1 MSAAARSPVPT
12 GSAIELAAPES
23 SQVGPLARRGAAWS
37 FGLALSRVRDQPA
50 DPAVLA
56 RLLTPGA
63 YGLIGMVATLTAL
76 LEVAGSGGLS
86 FATIQRPTL
95 TRVEVDTLFWTNTS
109 VGALLWLTCLVGG
122 PVLRW
127 FYGAEELPRLA
138 AALGFGFVFS
148 GLALQPS
155 ALLQR
160 QMRFRDVFVVEV
172 VGQGCGA
179 ILGVV
184 LALKGFSFWALVGQ
198 TLAAQAV
205 RCAILF
211 RVSKYRPGRPR
222 LTPETRAILTFSGGL
237 AASGFVIYISRN
249 LDNILVGRFWG
260 ATELGFYTR
269 AYFLMTL
276 PSLMGTAILAPV
288 MVSSLSALQHE
299 PDRFGRAYREAVRT
313 ISFIGLPLAAGLL
326 VTAPEA
332 VRLVY
337 GPKWLPV
344 VPMLTWLSVAG
355 ITQPLYNTSG
365 WLFVARGKVTEM
377 FLLNCFVAVLLSLGF
392 AVGVRWG
399 GTGVA
404 VAYGVLMTGVIT
416 LPALYIAHRSA
427 GLPLRPTFNAVA
439 PIFAVTLTMAVGAWA
454 AGALA
459 AHSDL
464 PWRWIL
470 TAKIAVGA
478 TIYPGARPPRRQ
490 TPSVRIDAA
499 ARLEAGERPVSDMVK
514 VRPDRHPF
522 FRAAEPRRGV
532 PRLQAGEVSAVHGME
547 AYVLTVDKNYRFNED
562 PRSSSRCRR
571 KPRSTP
577 PGISNRR

>member
-1 MSAAARSPVPT
+1 MNT
-12 GSAIELAAPES
+12 DFTAPKS
-23 SQVGPLARRGAAWS
+23 SEIGRLARRGAAWS
-37 FGLALSRVRDQPA
+37 FGLAASRYLIGLPTT
-50 DPAVLA
+50 AVLA
-56 RLLTPGA
+56 RLLTPSV

-76 LEVAGSGGLS
+76 LDVAAGGGLS
-86 FATIQRPTL
+86 FATVQRPTL

-109 VGALLWLTCLVGG
+109 VGMLLWIVCVLGG
-122 PVLRW
+122 PGLQW
-127 FYGAEELPRLA
+127 FYGAEELPRIA
-138 AALGFGFVFS
+138 AALGLGFLFS

-160 QMRFRDVFVVEV
+160 QMRFRDVFVVEI

-184 LALKGFSFWALVGQ
+184 LALKGFSYWALVGQ

-276 PSLMGTAILAPV
+276 PSLMGTGILAPV
-288 MVSSLSALQHE
+288 MVSSLSALQHQ
-299 PDRFGRAYREAVRT
+299 PDRFARAYREAVRT

-365 WLFVARGKVTEM
+365 WLFIARGKVAEM
-377 FLLNCFVAVLLSLGF
+377 FLMNCAGALLLSLGF

-399 GTGVA
+399 GAGVA
-404 VAYGVLMTGVIT
+404 VAYGLLMTGVIT
-416 LPALYIAHRSA
+416 PPALYVAHRSA
-427 GLPLRPTFNAVA
+427 SLPLRSTLCAVA
-439 PIFAVTLTMAVGAWA
+439 PILGMTLAMVAGAWMAGTIATHSELSWRWVLA
-454 AGALA
+454 AKVSVGTTIYLALA
-459 AHSDL
+459 LAVL
-464 PWRWIL
+464 KPFRFGTMPRL
-470 TAKIAVGA
+470 TW
-478 TIYPGARPPRRQ
+478 
-490 TPSVRIDAA
+490 
-499 ARLEAGERPVSDMVK
+499 RLESV
-514 VRPDRHPF
+514 
-522 FRAAEPRRGV
+522 
-532 PRLQAGEVSAVHGME
+532 Q
-547 AYVLTVDKNYRFNED
+547 
-562 PRSSSRCRR
+562 
-571 KPRSTP
+571 
-577 PGISNRR
+577 